1 MNDTDVIEK
10 DADSPNVEE
19 IFAMEK
25 ALSERPKFSIR
36 TRIILAFLLA
46 FLFSFGIGISS
57 MIYISI
63 LSKKQN
69 FFDNAGKFAF
79 EVDQAR
85 RNEKNFFLYGS
96 KADLF
101 TALENIRA
109 AESILQGTANEMR
122 SLLKQETFKRLLSNL
137 NQYEQVV
144 MEITASYTEQGYGK
158 KPKMPESEIQLRT
171 AGHQIMTFA
180 AELVKQER
188 AKVHEAA
195 KRFMKAAILLLAVNF
210 IIMVLVAS
218 ELMRQIL
225 QPLGR
230 AVQYTQRIAAG
241 DFSLINPK
249 RTFRD
254 EFSHLAVNIN
264 RMIYK
269 LLENQKQLVQSRKMV
284 AVGTLTSGIAHELN
298 NPLNNISLTT
308 EAMLMDLGSYN
319 LEELRE
325 MLNDIFTQVGRASAT
340 VRNLLDFTRLEP
352 ARGVKIDIQQLIQ
365 STLKLVN
372 NERILN
378 GVEEFVHIEEGL
390 PAVHGNFRN
399 LQQVFLN
406 MFLNAIQ
413 AMTHGGKLEIYARK
427 SGENSIQV
435 DITDNG
441 CGIEKENL
449 ESVFDPFFTTKD
461 VGKGTGLGLSVS
473 YGIIQKMGGDISVD
487 SEPGKRTTFSV
498 SLPVSHSNDDVV

>member
-1 MNDTDVIEK
+1 MDGISMNDKTDQIEK
-10 DADSPNVEE
+10 AEETPSVEE

-25 ALSERPKFSIR
+25 ALSQRPKFSIR
-36 TRIILAFLLA
+36 TRITLAFLLA

-63 LSKKQN
+63 LSKNQN

-101 TALENIRA
+101 TALKNIRS
-109 AESILQGTANEMR
+109 AESILQATASEMR
-122 SLLKQETFKRLLSNL
+122 SLVKQETFKRLLNDL
-137 NQYEQVV
+137 HQYEQV
-144 MEITASYTEQGYGK
+144 MTEIAARYKGQGYGK
-158 KPKMPESEIQLRT
+158 KPDAPDAESQLRT
-171 AGHQIMTFA
+171 SGHHILTFA
-180 AELVKQER
+180 AELVEQER
-188 AKVHEAA
+188 AKGHEAV
-195 KRFMKAAILLLAVNF
+195 RLFMKAAIFLLVVNF
-210 IIMVLVAS
+210 IIMVLVAV

-230 AVQYTQRIAAG
+230 TVQYTQRIAAG

-249 RTFRD
+249 RYFRD
-254 EFSHLAVNIN
+254 EFSHLAININ
-264 RMIYK
+264 RMIFK
-269 LLENQKQLVQSRKMV
+269 LLENQKQLVQNRKMV

-308 EAMLMDLGSYN
+308 EAMLIDLDSYSRD
-319 LEELRE
+319 EMTE
-325 MLNDIFTQVGRASAT
+325 MLKDIYTQVERASGT

-352 ARGVKIDIQQLIQ
+352 SKGVNINIEKLIL

-378 GVEEFVHIEEGL
+378 GVEEIVQIEENL
-390 PAVHGNFRN
+390 PAVQGNFRN

-406 MFLNAIQ
+406 IFLNAIQ
-413 AMTHGGKLEIYARK
+413 AMSHGGKLTVQAK
-427 SGENSIQV
+427 KDGDSGIRV

-441 CGIEKENL
+441 CGIDKNDL
-449 ESVFDPFFTTKD
+449 ERVFDPFFTTKD

-473 YGIIQKMGGDISVD
+473 YGIVRKMGGDIRVA
-487 SEPGKRTTFSV
+487 SEPGKWTTFSV
-498 SLPVSHSNDDVV
+498 FLSASD

>member
-1 MNDTDVIEK
+1 MIDKTDQVTK
-10 DADSPNVEE
+10 DKDSPSVED

-63 LSKKQN
+63 LSAKQN

-96 KADLF
+96 KDDLF
-101 TALENIRA
+101 SALDNIHSA
-109 AESILQGTANEMR
+109 QSILESTASEMR
-122 SLLKQETFKRLLSNL
+122 PLLKQETFKRLLNDL
-137 NQYEQVV
+137 NKYEHVLTQ
-144 MEITASYTEQGYGK
+144 ITSTYKEQGYGK
-158 KPKMPESEIQLRT
+158 KPDAPEAENQLRSS
-171 AGHQIMTFA
+171 GHQIQTFA
-180 AELVKQER
+180 AELVTQER
-188 AKVHEAA
+188 VKVHAA
-195 KRFMKAAILLLAVNF
+195 ARRFMKAAILLLVINF
-210 IIMVLVAS
+210 IIMVIVAS

-230 AVQYTQRIAAG
+230 TVQYTQRIASG

-249 RTFRD
+249 RPFRD

-264 RMIYK
+264 RMIYE
-269 LLENQKQLVQSRKMV
+269 LLENQKQLIQNRKMV
-284 AVGTLTSGIAHELN
+284 AVGNLTSGIAHELN

-308 EAMLMDLGSYN
+308 EALLFDLDSYSG
-319 LEELRE
+319 EELKE
-325 MLNDIFTQVGRASAT
+325 MLTDIFTQVERASGT

-352 ARGVKIDIQQLIQ
+352 ARGVEIDIEQLIQ
-365 STLKLVN
+365 STLKLVS
-372 NERILN
+372 NERTLN
-378 GVEEFVHIEEGL
+378 GVEESVQIEEDL
-390 PAVHGNFRN
+390 PKVQGNFRN

-413 AMTHGGKLEIYARK
+413 AMTEGGKLAVHAKKK
-427 SGENSIQV
+427 STGGIQV

-441 CGIEKENL
+441 CGIAKKDL
-449 ESVFDPFFTTKD
+449 ERVFDPFFTTKD

-473 YGIIQKMGGDISVD
+473 YGIIRKMGGDINVD
-487 SEPGKRTTFSV
+487 SDPGNWTTFSV
-498 SLPVSHSNDDVV
+498 YLPASELET

>member
-1 MNDTDVIEK
+1 MIDKTDQVIK
-10 DADSPNVEE
+10 DEGNPSVED

-63 LSKKQN
+63 LSAKQN

-79 EVDQAR
+79 EVDHAR

-101 TALENIRA
+101 SARENIRSA
-109 AESILQGTANEMR
+109 KTILQGTASEMR
-122 SLLKQETFKRLLSNL
+122 SLLKQETFKRLLNDL
-137 NQYEQVV
+137 NKYEHVLA
-144 MEITASYTEQGYGK
+144 EITATYAERGYGK
-158 KPKMPESEIQLRT
+158 KPDAPEAENQLRIS
-171 AGHQIMTFA
+171 GHQIQTFA
-180 AELVKQER
+180 AELVTQER

-195 KRFMKAAILLLAVNF
+195 RRFMKAAIFLLVINF
-210 IIMVLVAS
+210 IIMVIVAS
-218 ELMRQIL
+218 ELIRQIL

-230 AVQYTQRIAAG
+230 TVQYTQRIASG

-264 RMIYK
+264 RMIYE
-269 LLENQKQLVQSRKMV
+269 LLENQKQLIQNRKMV
-284 AVGTLTSGIAHELN
+284 AVGNLTSGIAHELN

-308 EAMLMDLGSYN
+308 EALLFDLDGFSRD
-319 LEELRE
+319 ELKE
-325 MLNDIFTQVGRASAT
+325 MLTDIFTQVERASGT

-352 ARGVKIDIQQLIQ
+352 ARGVEINIEALIQ
-365 STLKLVN
+365 STLKLVS

-378 GVEEFVHIEEGL
+378 GVEEVVQIEEDL
-390 PAVHGNFRN
+390 PKVQGNFRN

-406 MFLNAIQ
+406 IFLNAIQ
-413 AMTHGGKLEIYARK
+413 AMSQGGKTTGPCPKKRNRRHPGGHYGQWLRYREKKTWKGYLIRFLPPRMW
-427 SGENSIQV
+427 
-435 DITDNG
+435 
-441 CGIEKENL
+441 EKEP
-449 ESVFDPFFTTKD
+449 DWGCP
-461 VGKGTGLGLSVS
+461 
-473 YGIIQKMGGDISVD
+473 
-487 SEPGKRTTFSV
+487 
-498 SLPVSHSNDDVV
+498 